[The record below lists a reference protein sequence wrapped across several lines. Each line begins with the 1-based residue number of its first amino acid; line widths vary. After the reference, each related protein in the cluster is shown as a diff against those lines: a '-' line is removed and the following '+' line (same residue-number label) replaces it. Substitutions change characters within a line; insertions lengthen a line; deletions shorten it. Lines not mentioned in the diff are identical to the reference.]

1 MKLNRMLVVLSAERT
16 ELSAELNA
24 ERTCDLQGRLVQDN
38 FSFDRAEGCYKG
50 DKEVSFVVQVENF
63 REVLMLLR
71 MSHDYGQE
79 CIMLVDARNKAFLLF
94 NDKRSMVGLGRL
106 QEAFYEPLSE
116 HVDAYTKVG
125 DTYYYV
131 YNFNQEV

>member
-16 ELSAELNA
+16 EMSAELNA
-24 ERTCDLQGRLVQDN
+24 ERTGDLEGRLVADN
-38 FSFDRAEGCYKG
+38 FSYDKAEGCYKG

-71 MSHDYGQE
+71 MSHDYQQE
-79 CIMLVDARNKAFLLF
+79 CIMLVDARNKAFLLY

-106 QEAFYEPLSE
+106 QTSPCEPLSE
-116 HVDAYTKVG
+116 YVDAYTKLG